1 MKAHRQE
8 ALQFTRLVQPFL
20 SVLTLEAMLGFLSV
34 DSFVRVL
41 YNFLRGRS
49 DARSI
54 PCFREVT
61 KNLFKISDDRAL
73 ASLFEKT
80 VVSILTALL
89 ELLRRE
95 EEVASHDTI
104 SRLIELLEPL
114 FQHRYRS
121 QESSYVARC

>member
-1 MKAHRQE
+1 MKAHEQG
-8 ALQFTRLVQPFL
+8 ALQFTKLVQPFL
-20 SVLTLEAMLGFLSV
+20 SVLRHEALLSFLSV
-34 DSFVRVL
+34 DSCIGGL
-41 YNFLRGRS
+41 YNFPSGRG
-49 DARSI
+49 DARGI
-54 PCFREVT
+54 PFFREVT
-61 KNLFKISDDRAL
+61 KNLFEISDDGAL

-80 VVSILTALL
+80 VVSMLTALL